1 MLIMVITFNIALA
14 VLCLGVA
21 RKLHRMKQSLKRAT
35 CWLTQ
40 AERNTHIIL
49 HSAPSSILLGQIG
62 AQYGKKQLIGLSQL
76 QQQFVRL
83 AALLQLLQ
91 WINHGPIC
99 PIPKRLSV
107 SGKERLAKNIK
118 HEPN

>member
-1 MLIMVITFNIALA
+1 MVITFNIALA

-21 RKLHRMKQSLKRAT
+21 RKLHQIKQSLKRAT
-35 CWLTQ
+35 RWLTE

-49 HSAPSSILLGQIG
+49 HSAPSSILLGQFG
-62 AQYGKKQLIGLSQL
+62 AQYGKKQLKGLSQL

-91 WINHGPIC
+91 WITQRSIR
-99 PIPKRLSV
+99 PIPKRLTV
-107 SGKERLAKNIK
+107 PGKKRLAKSVK
-118 HEPN
+118 HKPN

>member
-21 RKLHRMKQSLKRAT
+21 RKLHQIKQSLKRAT
-35 CWLTQ
+35 CWLTE

-62 AQYGKKQLIGLSQL
+62 AQYGKKQLTGLSQL

-91 WINHGPIC
+91 WITQAPLR
-99 PIPKRLSV
+99 PIPKRLSIG
-107 SGKERLAKNIK
+107 GKKR
-118 HEPN
+118 

>member
-1 MLIMVITFNIALA
+1 MVITFNIALA

-21 RKLHRMKQSLKRAT
+21 RKLYRFTQSLKCAT
-35 CWLTQ
+35 RWLTK

-49 HSAPSSILLGQIG
+49 HSAPNSILLGQFG
-62 AQYGKKQLIGLSQL
+62 AQYGKKQLTGLGQL

-91 WINHGPIC
+91 WITQGPIR
-99 PIPKRLSV
+99 PISKRLSIP
-107 SGKERLAKNIK
+107 GKQR
-118 HEPN
+118 